1 MQKIPG
7 HSLPSFSDEALE
19 DALFHY
25 TTADGLIGIFQN
37 KELWS
42 TAHYCANDESE
53 LITGKGILTPLFKEK
68 SYELEKE
75 NDPRVNLFRKR
86 GTSIIDFADGFEQQI
101 IALTFNSL
109 SAYITCF
116 CKPNREEDF
125 HHGLLSQWRGY
136 GADGGYAL
144 QFSRKKLLNAIA
156 GINESTR
163 LNYELQDVY
172 YSTDNPL
179 KTDVLKKED
188 AYVNAYLS
196 QLDEIT
202 KPLSELFNRKTMPN
216 PIVKLIGGPLESLLE
231 YMVKTK
237 NKHFSEENEC
247 RLSLIQLSQ
256 PCSECLPVSYF
267 NHKGLLVPYTKTP
280 QELNILD
287 CVDWIVIG
295 PGPRLEARMKSVTQL
310 IRQSGRKIA
319 VRPSH
324 IPFTRL

>member
-7 HSLPSFSDEALE
+7 HSLPSCSEEALG

-37 KELWS
+37 KELWN
-42 TAHYCANDESE
+42 TAYYCANDESE
-53 LITGKGILTPLFKEK
+53 LITGKGILTPLFKKK
-68 SYELEKE
+68 SYELKKE
-75 NDPRVNLFRKR
+75 NDPRVNIFRQR
-86 GTSIIDFADGFEQQI
+86 GTDILDFADNFEQQI
-101 IALTFNSL
+101 IALALSSL

-136 GADGGYAL
+136 GVDGGYAL
-144 QFSRKKLLNAIA
+144 QFSRKKLLRAIEA
-156 GINESTR
+156 INKENK
-163 LNYELQDVY
+163 LIYELQDVY

-179 KTDVLKKED
+179 KTEVLKKED
-188 AYVNAYLS
+188 AFVNAYLS

-216 PIVKLIGGPLESLLE
+216 PIAKFIGSPLESLLD
-231 YMVKTK
+231 YLVQTK

-247 RLSLIQLSQ
+247 RLSLIQLAQ
-256 PCSECLPVSYF
+256 PCDDCLPVSYF
-267 NHKGLLVPYTKTP
+267 NRSGLLVPYTKTP
-280 QELNILD
+280 EDLKILD
-287 CVDWIVIG
+287 CVEWIVIG

-310 IRQSGRKIA
+310 VKQSDKNIT